1 MTATAAPPSLLR
13 VRTPKNNAPAIQGD
27 RVRAAVAVGR
37 AGLFGS
43 PAGGRRALS
52 GLRADPRQAVQED
65 SIHCLVCGG
74 IFRQLT
80 NTHLRSHGLT
90 ADEYKRRFGYNRGR
104 PLMCLALRSLYAD
117 RAVRNG
123 LASRIRQ
130 RPILTRPELR
140 RRGGAR
146 TIALEEL
153 LTRRDVRR
161 GLREPHAAV

>member
-1 MTATAAPPSLLR
+1 MTATATPPSLLR
-13 VRTPKNNAPAIQGD
+13 VLMPKNNAPAIGGD

-37 AGLFGS
+37 TGLFGS
-43 PAGGRRALS
+43 GSRRTLS

-80 NTHLRSHGLT
+80 NTHLRSHELT

-123 LASRIRQ
+123 LAARIRQ

-161 GLREPHAAV
+161 GLREPHAVV